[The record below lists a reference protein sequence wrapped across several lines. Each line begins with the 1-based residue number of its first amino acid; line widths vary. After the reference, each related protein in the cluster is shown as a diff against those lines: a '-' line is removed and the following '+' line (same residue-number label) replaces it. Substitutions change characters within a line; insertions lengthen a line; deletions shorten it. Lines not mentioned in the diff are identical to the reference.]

1 MAGWVCGFQIYIPP
15 LQFQTHQFVILILH
29 LKLGCNTVPGVKECS
44 PLTLLRQIVNE
55 DAHEVDRD
63 EDDDVGDHSLPLCHQ
78 LQLRVQ
84 DDHADDGV
92 TAGQQQA
99 VGDGHPGPGSQN
111 QDYNRDFCQK
121 SGADDPGIPGLIR
134 SPHSDQADVC
144 SSDKLGVLI
153 EK

>member
-1 MAGWVCGFQIYIPP
+1 MD
-15 LQFQTHQFVILILH
+15 
-29 LKLGCNTVPGVKECS
+29 
-44 PLTLLRQIVNE
+44 E

-63 EDDDVGDHSLPLCHQ
+63 EDDDVGYHSLPLGHQ
-78 LQLRVQ
+78 LQVRVQ
-84 DDHADDGV
+84 DDHADHGV
-92 TAGQQQA
+92 AAGKQQA

-111 QDYNRDFCQK
+111 QDYYRDFCWE
-121 SGADDPGIPGLIR
+121 SGTDDPGIPGLRR